1 VDFLIQIL
9 NWLGTLTFVVLS
21 ICSPA
26 VSLTIISA
34 LLGVLMLWMWGKTSN
49 QDAIANVR
57 RQIAAHL
64 LATRLFKDDL
74 SVTFRAQRQIVWQAI
89 KLLGYSLR
97 PMIIMMIPFV
107 LLMSQIGLWYEHQP
121 LKAGKPFRVK
131 ITMKDGARVE
141 GIGEQMKSTPRIK
154 TDRNDPCR
162 VKALRTVDWRLTA
175 DAPGRYEVTVGT
187 GADTVAMP
195 VNVGAGFLRLSR
207 MRGGSAIDRLLYS
220 AEPSIPASSAF
231 ESIEVIYPARS
242 TPILGFD
249 VHWLIT
255 LFVLSIVFALLAK
268 PFMKVHI

>member
-1 VDFLIQIL
+1 MDFLIRIL
-9 NWLGTLTFVVLS
+9 NWLGTLTFTVLGV
-21 ICSPA
+21 CPPA

-34 LLGVLMLWMWGKTSN
+34 LLGVFMLWMWGKTSN
-49 QDAIANVR
+49 QNAIANVR
-57 RQIAAHL
+57 RQIGAHL

-89 KLLGYSLR
+89 KLLGYSMR

-121 LKAGKPFRVK
+121 LAAGKPFRVK
-131 ITMKDGARVE
+131 ITMKEGKSVE
-141 GIGEQMKSTPRIK
+141 KIGEKLKSPPQIK
-154 TDRNDPCR
+154 ADRNDPCR

-175 DAPGRYEVTVGT
+175 DTPGQYELAIGT
-187 GADTVAMP
+187 GADTVNMP
-195 VNVGAGFLRLSR
+195 VNVGDSFMRLSR

-231 ESIEVIYPARS
+231 ESIEVIYPARA
-242 TPILGFD
+242 TPILGLD